1 MLREVCSVD
10 VNEALRELTLH
21 GTPDF
26 ECAAYE
32 LNFPAQAG
40 QVIPWHWHSEMEAVY
55 VAEGEVVVRIQG
67 GSCRVRAGDCYAINR
82 NVLHSYEAEEGG
94 RALSVV
100 FSSEFVS
107 GGANTVFEQR
117 YMRPMMENRAFT
129 GVLLRAEEHPGV
141 IDSLQRFFTAMA
153 EEPEGY
159 EFTAREGLSRLCL
172 CLAEMYADTVVRPA
186 RRNLDTERVQNM
198 IAYIHEHFAENV
210 TLADIAASAA
220 VGERECERAFKR
232 LIGLTPKQ
240 YLIKYRAAHA
250 AELLVSRPGLSVSE
264 IAGECGFG
272 SAAAFARSF
281 RAVYGL
287 SPRSYRSKRGRELDG
302 DP

>member
-55 VAEGEVVVRIQG
+55 VAEGAVVVRIQG
-67 GSCRVRAGDCYAINR
+67 GSCRVRARDCYAINR

-100 FSSEFVS
+100 FSAEFVS

-141 IDSLQRFFTAMA
+141 IDSLQRSFTAMA

-232 LIGLTPKQ
+232 LIGVTPKQ
-240 YLIKYRAAHA
+240 YVVKYRVSQAASM
-250 AELLVSRPGLSVSE
+250 LFTRPDLSIGRVGL
-264 IAGECGFG
+264 ECGFNSG
-272 SAAAFARSF
+272 TVFSRTF
-281 RAVYGL
+281 RDYYNITPREYRRGL
-287 SPRSYRSKRGRELDG
+287 NGGEK
-302 DP
+302 

>member
-32 LNFPAQAG
+32 LSFPAQAG

-55 VAEGEVVVRIQG
+55 AAEGEVVVRIQG

-94 RALSVV
+94 RVRSVV

-129 GVLLRAEEHPGV
+129 GVRCTISFSDTSG
-141 IDSLQRFFTAMA
+141 
-153 EEPEGY
+153 
-159 EFTAREGLSRLCL
+159 RL
-172 CLAEMYADTVVRPA
+172 
-186 RRNLDTERVQNM
+186 
-198 IAYIHEHFAENV
+198 
-210 TLADIAASAA
+210 
-220 VGERECERAFKR
+220 G
-232 LIGLTPKQ
+232 
-240 YLIKYRAAHA
+240 
-250 AELLVSRPGLSVSE
+250 
-264 IAGECGFG
+264 
-272 SAAAFARSF
+272 
-281 RAVYGL
+281 
-287 SPRSYRSKRGRELDG
+287 
-302 DP
+302 